1 MSRIDLRRAGALTA
15 AAVSGALMLIPAA
28 SPAVEPPYKDASGDN
43 GPGGDVT
50 GVTVDNDKATGQV
63 VFRIT
68 GANLSR
74 SPDQMTTV
82 DIDTDANPLTGDI
95 VSGGAD
101 FWFGV
106 AGDGYGFQR
115 YDGRD
120 WVDTPYATVTIS
132 GGGGGLTI
140 SVNRSELGN
149 TDDFNFDVET
159 IQLVG
164 QDDFNKGDSAPD
176 VGMYNYSL
184 DAHGPLIGSIEVRT
198 TPSAGPKAG
207 KAFSVV
213 PTNLKLPPT
222 QLLSTGAATIV
233 PDTYSC
239 KATLKGKR
247 LAGSGTGGCTFRV
260 PKKKTQGKKILVV
273 MTVAYQ
279 GATKAFPLTFSVS

>member
-1 MSRIDLRRAGALTA
+1 MIRIHLERAGALTA
-15 AAVSGALMLIPAA
+15 AAVSAALMLIPAA
-28 SPAVEPPYKDASGDN
+28 SPAGGPPYTDASGDN
-43 GPGGDVT
+43 GPGGDIT
-50 GVTVDNDKATGQV
+50 GITVSSDKATGQI
-63 VFRIT
+63 VFRVT

-74 SPDQMTTV
+74 SSDQMTTV

-95 VSGGAD
+95 ISGGAD

-106 AGDGYGFQR
+106 AGDGYGFQH
-115 YDGRD
+115 YDGRN
-120 WVDTPYATVTIS
+120 WVDTSYATVRIT

-149 TDDFNFDVET
+149 TADFNFDVKT

-164 QDDFNKGDSAPD
+164 QDNFNRGDSAPD
-176 VGMYNYSL
+176 DGMYNYSL
-184 DAHGPLIGSIEVRT
+184 DAHGPLIESVDVRT

-207 KAFSVV
+207 KAFSLA
-213 PTNLKLPPT
+213 PTNLTLPPT
-222 QLLSTGAATIV
+222 LLLTSGAATIV

-239 KATLKGKR
+239 KATLNGKR

-260 PKKKTQGKKILVV
+260 PKKKTRGKKLNVV
-273 MTVAYQ
+273 MTVTYQ